1 MITCGDGSQVNAGN
15 AMDATNF
22 LLESGP
28 NFCGRCAQS
37 IQRQNCTG
45 IARNPQ
51 KEGLSFMRSATGGTP
66 CPCGPKCWGK
76 LMSNGMC
83 DCRGCKDE
91 VSSMR
96 SASGSNNFGGLNF
109 QCANQPFAMAT
120 GKEEMPEGDDLISE
134 PPWWA
139 LTALGWVAG
148 LKKTK
153 SCICDLTN
161 GSQVTLTDCNRL
173 RPCDVCCTNAH
184 GENFAGSSYDP
195 NNTDFTQG

>member
-28 NFCGRCAQS
+28 NFCGRCAQGL
-37 IQRQNCTG
+37 QRRNCTG

-83 DCRGCKDE
+83 DCRDCKDE

-96 SASGSNNFGGLNF
+96 SATGEGKNLV
-109 QCANQPFAMAT
+109 AT
-120 GKEEMPEGDDLISE
+120 AVN
-134 PPWWA
+134 W
-139 LTALGWVAG
+139 
-148 LKKTK
+148 
-153 SCICDLTN
+153 LTN
-161 GSQVTLTDCNRL
+161 II
-173 RPCDVCCTNAH
+173 
-184 GENFAGSSYDP
+184 
-195 NNTDFTQG
+195 